1 MFETHGES
9 LSDHTKIAVIDD
21 HRIFLEGITL
31 LVKGMSDIFEVEGFS
46 APLEFL
52 RTVETNAKFDLVI
65 CDLIMN
71 AMNGLA
77 FVAALRSQSE
87 TIPILMLSGINTA
100 PPIDEVKRLGANGF
114 VHKSAENE
122 ILKEAIQTVLN
133 GQAYFSDGLG
143 DSIMRPESN
152 SNADWETA
160 YNGKAMPK
168 LAARQ
173 IEVLRLIAEGATN
186 KDVSKALMISEN
198 TVKTHLKQIFLEL
211 GVNKRT
217 ACVRKAQTLGLI

>member
-1 MFETHGES
+1 MT
-9 LSDHTKIAVIDD
+9 DQVKIAVIDD
-21 HRIFLEGITL
+21 HRIFLDGISL
-31 LVKGMSDIFEVEGFS
+31 LIDGMEECFTVESFN

-52 RTVETNAKFDLVI
+52 RDAEAGKSFDLVI

-77 FVAALRSQSE
+77 FVAALRSRSK
-87 TIPILMLSGINTA
+87 TLPILMLSGINTA
-100 PPIDEVKRLGANGF
+100 PPIDDVKRLGANGF
-114 VHKSAENE
+114 VHKSVEND
-122 ILKEAIQTVLN
+122 ILKTAIQTLLA
-133 GQAYFSDGLG
+133 GGIFFEDGLG
-143 DSIMRPESN
+143 DSHIQTVIDDPEN
-152 SNADWETA
+152 DGDTA

-168 LAARQ
+168 LAMRQ
-173 IEVLRLIAEGATN
+173 IEVLRLIGEGATN
-186 KDVSKALMISEN
+186 KEISKALTISEN

>member
-1 MFETHGES
+1 MT
-9 LSDHTKIAVIDD
+9 DQIKIAVIDD
-21 HRIFLEGITL
+21 HRIFLDGISL
-31 LVKGMSDIFEVEGFS
+31 LIDGMEEDFTVESFN

-52 RTVETNAKFDLVI
+52 KNAESGKTFDLVI

-77 FVAALRSQSE
+77 FVAALRTHSK
-87 TIPILMLSGINTA
+87 TMPILMLSGINTA
-100 PPIDEVKRLGANGF
+100 PPIEDVKRLGANGF

-122 ILKEAIQTVLN
+122 VLKKAIETVL
-133 GQAYFSDGLG
+133 GGGTYFTEGLG
-143 DSIMRPESN
+143 DSAI
-152 SNADWETA
+152 ETPTKIDGSEWDAA

-168 LAARQ
+168 LAHRQ
-173 IEVLRLIAEGATN
+173 IEVLRLIGEGATN
-186 KDVSKALMISEN
+186 KEISETLNISEN
-198 TVKTHLKQIFLEL
+198 TVKTHLKQIFREL